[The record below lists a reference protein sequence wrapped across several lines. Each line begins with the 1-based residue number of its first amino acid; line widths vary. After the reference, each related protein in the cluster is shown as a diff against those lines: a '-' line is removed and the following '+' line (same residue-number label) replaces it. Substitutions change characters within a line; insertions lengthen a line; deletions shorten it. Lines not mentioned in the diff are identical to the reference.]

1 MAGRRQSMTQ
11 NIINGKKSGFTL
23 LELLLV
29 IGIIAALVGLAVP
42 YYQDYVGQSKNSI
55 MQANL
60 HLLKKTL
67 MEFKADTGYFPATND
82 LKTKLVP
89 RYLMALP
96 EDPEAGSLADWGYKC
111 DAASCSFDGKYKA
124 FFPDSEVVGGRPI
137 IRKNL

>member
-1 MAGRRQSMTQ
+1 MIQTIQ
-11 NIINGKKSGFTL
+11 TGKKKGFTL

-67 MEFKADTGYFPATND
+67 MEFKADTGGFPPTD
-82 LKTKLVP
+82 ELKTKLVP

-96 EDPEAGSLADWGYKC
+96 EDPEAGALADWGNKS
-111 DAASCSFDGKYKA
+111 DAASCSFDEKYKA
-124 FFPDSEVVGGRPI
+124 FFPESEIVGGRPI
-137 IRKNL
+137 IRKIP